1 MTETPTSHEIPVG
14 SKILILPLGSW
25 EQHGPHLPLDTD
37 SVIVSRVI
45 QEALAQS
52 TINSEQFVCAPVF
65 PITASDEHSGFAGG
79 LSTGTESLANA
90 VVAICRSAHSWAA
103 GTLIVN
109 GHGGNYDALQKIASA
124 VKYENIT
131 SSVWSLPSYAGG
143 DMHAGHTETSLMLH
157 IAPESVRNVHITP
170 HDSSPPSV
178 EKLRE
183 VGVQGVSS
191 SGVLGN
197 PATATAQH
205 GRDVL
210 EMYVRSLTA
219 HMTQCADE
227 WLHFSA

>member
-45 QEALAQS
+45 QDALAQS
-52 TINSEQFVCAPVF
+52 IINTEQYVCAPVF

-79 LSTGTESLANA
+79 LSTGTEALANA
-90 VVAICRSAHSWAA
+90 VVAICRSAHAWAA

-109 GHGGNYDALQKIASA
+109 GHGGNYDALQQIVSA
-124 VKYENIT
+124 VTYENLTT
-131 SSVWSLPSYAGG
+131 SMWTLPSYAGG

-157 IAPESVRNVHITP
+157 IAPESVRHALITP
-170 HDSSPPSV
+170 HDSSPPRV
-178 EKLRE
+178 ETLRE
-183 VGVQGVSS
+183 VGVQGVSL

-219 HMTQCADE
+219 HLTQCTNE